1 MTERKMRISDVDEE
15 EIVNDPDSY
24 RRTGDTA
31 WETLKD
37 LISWIEEMIIL
48 GSLLAMTVYG
58 FLQWVRLID

>member
-1 MTERKMRISDVDEE
+1 MTERKMRISDVEE

-24 RRTGDTA
+24 SRAEDTVWA
-31 WETLKD
+31 ILKD
-37 LISWIEEMIIL
+37 LISWVEEMIIL